1 MKTYT
6 VRLYQENDFETWN
19 AFIDKAKNAT
29 FLFNRNF
36 MEYHKDRF
44 TDYSL
49 IVESD
54 NKWVAVLPA
63 NLVENQVFSH
73 QGLSYGG
80 LIYGEKIKLAAVL
93 EVFKTVLIFLF
104 KNKVQVFQ
112 VKLMPSFYADF
123 PSDELNYALFLAE
136 AKLIRRDTHAIINL
150 QKPFHITK
158 GRMEGVAKAN
168 KHTLIV
174 KEETNFELFWNQILI
189 PNLAETHQAK
199 PVHSLQEIQYLHE
212 RFPNNIRQ
220 FNVYD
225 GDQLVA
231 GTTIFETKNVAH
243 AQYISGNEDKGK
255 LGSVDFLYHHLITS
269 VFHKKNIFDF
279 GISNINEGKTL
290 NGGLSFWK
298 ESFGAHIVTQDFY
311 EVNTANFGLLEN
323 VLL

>member
-6 VRLYQENDFETWN
+6 VRLYKEADFENWN

-29 FLFNRNF
+29 FLFHRNF

-63 NLVENQVFSH
+63 NVVENQVFSH

-93 EVFKTVLIFLF
+93 EIFKTVLIFLA
-104 KNKVQVFQ
+104 KNKIETFQ

-123 PSDELNYALFLAE
+123 PSDELNYILFLLN
-136 AKLIRRDTHAIINL
+136 AKLTRRDTHAIINL
-150 QKPFHITK
+150 QKPFYITK
-158 GRMEGVAKAN
+158 GRMEGVSKAN
-168 KHTLIV
+168 KHKLMV
-174 KEETNFELFWNQILI
+174 REETNFEGFWNQILI
-189 PNLAETHQAK
+189 PNLAETHDAK
-199 PVHSLQEIQYLHE
+199 PVHSLNEIEYLHH

-225 GDQLVA
+225 GDKLVA

-255 LGSVDFLYHHLITS
+255 LGSVDFLYNHLITN
-269 VFHKKNIFDF
+269 VFHKKQIFDF

-290 NGGLSFWK
+290 NAGLSFWK

-311 EVNTANFGLLEN
+311 EVNTSNVALLEN
-323 VLL
+323 VVL

>member
-6 VRLYQENDFETWN
+6 VRLYQKSDFELWN

-36 MEYHKDRF
+36 MEYHNNRF

-49 IVESD
+49 IIESE
-54 NKWVAVLPA
+54 NKWVAVMPA
-63 NLVENQVFSH
+63 NVVDDQVFSH

-80 LIYGEKIKLAAVL
+80 LIYGERTKLLAVI
-93 EVFKTVLIFLF
+93 EVFKNILIFLQ
-104 KNKVQVFQ
+104 KNQIQ
-112 VKLMPSFYADF
+112 KLQMKLTPSFYTDF
-123 PSDELNYALFLAE
+123 PSDELNYVLFL
-136 AKLIRRDTHAIINL
+136 LDSRLTRRDTHAVIDLNK
-150 QKPFHITK
+150 QFQITK
-158 GRMEGVAKAN
+158 GRMEGVSKGRKLN
-168 KHTLIV
+168 LVV
-174 KEETNFELFWNQILI
+174 KEEPNFEAFWNQILI
-189 PNLAETHQAK
+189 PNLSETHQAK

-220 FNVYD
+220 FNVYHD
-225 GDQLVA
+225 DKLVA

-243 AQYISGNEDKGK
+243 AQYISGNEDKAK
-255 LGSVDFLYHHLITS
+255 LGSVDFLYYHLITN
-269 VFHKKNIFDF
+269 VFNKKKFFDF

-298 ESFGAHIVTQDFY
+298 ESFGSHIITQDFY
-311 EVNTANFGLLEN
+311 EVNTNNYGLLDN